1 MDHNLS
7 LNETL
12 GKIEPG
18 MSVASFLAAW
28 PAAIPFF
35 LQRQMSCVG
44 CSMAVFDSLEEV
56 SRTYGLIKI
65 VSLVST
71 QSLTIPASDRFFSHP
86 PGILIGLLALLQD
99 LRTAFLQP

>member
-56 SRTYGLIKI
+56 SRTYGLDTEEFI
-65 VSLVST
+65 
-71 QSLTIPASDRFFSHP
+71 AE
-86 PGILIGLLALLQD
+86 
-99 LRTAFLQP
+99 LRLFLSSQPKV